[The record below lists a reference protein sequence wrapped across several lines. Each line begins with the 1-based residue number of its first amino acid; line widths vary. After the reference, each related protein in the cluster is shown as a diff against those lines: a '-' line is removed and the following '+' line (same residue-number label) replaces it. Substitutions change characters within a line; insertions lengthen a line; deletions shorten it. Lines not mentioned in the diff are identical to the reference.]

1 MHHFL
6 TAQAPIYDTA
16 FAELRAGQKRT
27 HWMWFIFPQI
37 AGLGMS
43 AMSQRYAL
51 GSLDEAR
58 AYLAHQTLGPRLVE
72 CTGDGLTHPEK
83 TANAIFGHP
92 DDLKFRSSMTLFARA
107 APDHPEFR
115 QALAIFF
122 DGVEDPETL
131 HRI

>member
-72 CTGDGLTHPEK
+72 CTGAVLT
-83 TANAIFGHP
+83 
-92 DDLKFRSSMTLFARA
+92 
-107 APDHPEFR
+107 HPEFR